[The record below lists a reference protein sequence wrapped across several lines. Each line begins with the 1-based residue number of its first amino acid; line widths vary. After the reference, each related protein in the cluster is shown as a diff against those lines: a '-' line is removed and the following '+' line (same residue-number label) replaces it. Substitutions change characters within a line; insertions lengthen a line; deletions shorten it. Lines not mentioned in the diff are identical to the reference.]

1 MKKLRLRDTREL
13 HASLST
19 KHLEQPEID
28 FLHGRI
34 STSVFMANYFN
45 PALIADLKERAFKV
59 AKEIEENT

>member
-1 MKKLRLRDTREL
+1 MKKLRLRDIREL

>member
-1 MKKLRLRDTREL
+1 MRKLRFVDIQEL

-19 KHLEQPEID
+19 KHLKQPEID
-28 FLHGRI
+28 FLHDRI
-34 STSVFMANYFN
+34 STNVFMANYFN